1 VSSTFVNSV
10 AVGGL
15 YATLWVMY
23 RWVVVARPPW
33 IVRVIGAGVER
44 LRARFRT
51 EPPPTPPIL
60 FALELR
66 RLSEDV
72 RRVSATEE
80 LSKAERLAVAH
91 LAYDL
96 ALRDYCRSVDLPV
109 PEGHG
114 GLSRRQR
121 FELESALIS
130 AGYDW

>member
-15 YATLWVMY
+15 YATLWVMF
-23 RWVVVARPPW
+23 RWVVVGRPPW
-33 IVRVIGAGVER
+33 FVRAIGAGVER